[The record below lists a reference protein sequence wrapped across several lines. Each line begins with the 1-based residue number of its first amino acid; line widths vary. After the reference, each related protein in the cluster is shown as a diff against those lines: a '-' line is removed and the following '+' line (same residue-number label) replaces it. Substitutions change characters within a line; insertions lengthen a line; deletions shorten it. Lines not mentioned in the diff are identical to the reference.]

1 MKKIES
7 SVLAR
12 HYGYPF
18 ARAQLDF
25 ANAAK
30 DIKILLLDVD
40 GVLTDGSMVFDGG
53 GEANKRFNVL
63 DGFGLKLIQQAGIQP
78 VVVTGSAKDLVE
90 TRLRLLGVSRAYYEV
105 KDKLRLVDQLLN
117 VMGLSW
123 SNVASIGDDWPDLPS
138 ICLSAISAV
147 PNTAHPELIKHARY
161 VTRNGAGQGC
171 VREFCD
177 LILSARGEYSVYL
190 SEMMDRIEAYKKSSG
205 SLGSQA
211 SHLDSVA

>member
-25 ANAAK
+25 ANSAK

-40 GVLTDGSMVFDGG
+40 GVLTDGSMLFDGG
-53 GEANKRFNVL
+53 GESAKRFNVL

-78 VVVTGSAKDLVE
+78 IVVTGSAKGLVAP
-90 TRLRLLGVSRAYYEV
+90 RLRVLGVDRAYYEV
-105 KDKLRLVDQLLN
+105 KDKLRVVDSILGT
-117 VMGLSW
+117 MGLSW
-123 SNVASIGDDWPDLPS
+123 ANVASIGDDWPDLPS
-138 ICLSAISAV
+138 ICLSAISAA
-147 PNTAHPELIKHARY
+147 PSTAHPELIRHARY
-161 VTRNGAGQGC
+161 VTRSAGGQGC

-177 LILSARGEYSVYL
+177 LILSARGQYSLYL
-190 SEMMDRIEAYKKSSG
+190 DEMMVRIEEYKKSSG

-211 SHLDSVA
+211 THLDAVA